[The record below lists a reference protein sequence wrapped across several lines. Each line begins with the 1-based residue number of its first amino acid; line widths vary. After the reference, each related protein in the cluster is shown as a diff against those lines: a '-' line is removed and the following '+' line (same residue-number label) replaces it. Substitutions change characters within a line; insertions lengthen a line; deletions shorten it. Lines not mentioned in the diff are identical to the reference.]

1 MKSASS
7 KILTVF
13 FLLLLVL
20 ATKSVFAQ
28 SDDKDDAINTII
40 TPHSSDG
47 IFNSTA
53 SYTFEVKN
61 PTGNRQTGK
70 VAYLVTTESGK
81 KIKSDSVKVNIGAK
95 SSDSYNFD
103 IPMDK
108 PGFYKVRFTINVTDY
123 DDTTRKAFGIKPDKI
138 RSQYEKPADFDAFW
152 KNTRKELDAVQP
164 EFKVTELV
172 DSNKKEHRVFLV
184 EMKSLGGYN
193 IRGYLTEPVIK
204 NKNKKFVVLLGL
216 PGYQV
221 SLGPLIGTDP
231 DIAMF
236 TLNIRGSGN
245 SRDEINVRRDS
256 YIVLN
261 LEDKNKYVLRGA
273 IMDCVRAVDFIY
285 SRSELRHDNII
296 VAGGSLGGYLTV
308 ALASLDKRINF
319 CSAAN
324 PILSDVRN
332 LEHEVDW
339 PINDIHKYVNT
350 RPGVTMDK
358 VYDNLDY
365 FDAKN
370 FAINLTCPTLVGLG
384 MVDNIAPPNHVYV
397 LYNNITQAQKHII
410 IFRDLGHEIGKKYNI
425 YEGRWMRDQFAM
437 F

>member
-1 MKSASS
+1 M
-7 KILTVF
+7 
-13 FLLLLVL
+13 
-20 ATKSVFAQ
+20 
-28 SDDKDDAINTII
+28 
-40 TPHSSDG
+40 
-47 IFNSTA
+47 
-53 SYTFEVKN
+53 
-61 PTGNRQTGK
+61 
-70 VAYLVTTESGK
+70 K
-81 KIKSDSVKVNIGAK
+81 KIALALIACLFLAGTSSCKKDKLDS
-95 SSDSYNFD
+95 
-103 IPMDK
+103 P
-108 PGFYKVRFTINVTDY
+108 
-123 DDTTRKAFGIKPDKI
+123 
-138 RSQYEKPADFDAFW
+138 PA
-152 KNTRKELDAVQP
+152 N
-164 EFKVTELV
+164 
-172 DSNKKEHRVFLV
+172 
-184 EMKSLGGYN
+184 
-193 IRGYLTEPVIK
+193 
-204 NKNKKFVVLLGL
+204 
-216 PGYQV
+216 
-221 SLGPLIGTDP
+221 GTDP

-245 SRDEINVRRDS
+245 SRDGINVRRDS
-256 YIVLN
+256 YILLN

-285 SRSELRHDNII
+285 TRPELRHDNII

-332 LEHEVDW
+332 MENEVDW

-350 RPGVTMDK
+350 RPGVTLDK
-358 VYDNLDY
+358 IYDNLDY

-370 FAINLTCPTLVGLG
+370 FATNLTCPTLVGLG
-384 MVDNIAPPNHVYV
+384 MVDNIAPPNHVYI